1 MSNILLLGQVI
12 KTNLN
17 TIPQNLK
24 FSLFM
29 EKFDYYIKNTF
40 DLFSNKLHL

>member
-1 MSNILLLGQVI
+1 MNNILLLDQVI
-12 KTNLN
+12 KINLN
-17 TIPQNLK
+17 TFPQNLK

-40 DLFSNKLHL
+40 DLFFNKVHL